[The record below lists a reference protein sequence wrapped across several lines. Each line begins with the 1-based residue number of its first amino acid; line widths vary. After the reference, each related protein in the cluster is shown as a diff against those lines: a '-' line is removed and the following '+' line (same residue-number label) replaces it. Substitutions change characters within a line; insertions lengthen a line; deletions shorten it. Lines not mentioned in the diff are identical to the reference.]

1 MHSLINW
8 ASMFSLGCFA
18 VGLACATWRLLRGPT
33 PADRVLALDTMYLD
47 GMLMIL
53 VLGLRAGTD
62 LYFDIALLISMLGFA
77 STTAMAKYLLRGE
90 VIEP

>member
-1 MHSLINW
+1 MPHLIDW
-8 ASMFSLGCFA
+8 ACAFSLGCLA
-18 VGLACATWRLLRGPT
+18 LGLACAGWRLLRGPT

-53 VLGLRAGTD
+53 ILGLRIGTD
-62 LYFDIALLISMLGFA
+62 LYFDIALLISLLGFA
-77 STTAMAKYLLRGE
+77 SSMAMAKYLLRGE